1 MKHFFFIILIIVTY
15 SCCPRYHNHL
25 SMKPTNTSLKH
36 GKWLIDEPLLERFYL
51 NTESVV
57 VEIYKK
63 KLTSKYDNIK
73 YLSDLNEVP
82 SFNKALDKSLKALDL
97 YKSKTGFNYLI
108 STKLE
113 ITNSE
118 FSDKKILTI
127 RLIVYNLDTK
137 SKIFENDYHSA
148 KRINDFNSNKF
159 KEFVEKSMKKAITD
173 FTKTDN
179 WKAIETT

>member
-1 MKHFFFIILIIVTY
+1 MKYFLFIIFLAVTY
-15 SCCPRYHNHL
+15 SCCPRYNNYL
-25 SMKPTNTSLKH
+25 SIKPTNTSLKQ

-57 VEIYKK
+57 SEIYKN

-82 SFNKALDKSLKALDL
+82 SFNKALDKSVKALDF

-113 ITNSE
+113 ITNSN

-137 SKIFENDYHSA
+137 CIILDKDYYSA
-148 KRINDFNSNKF
+148 KRINNFNSNMF
-159 KEFVEKSMKKAITD
+159 KEFVEKSMKKVIKD
-173 FTKTDN
+173 FTKNDN
-179 WKAIETT
+179 WKAIEAV